1 MSTCHSFVS
10 GVRLPVKITLLSCE
24 IMTAEAVNATLHPAS
39 HNCPMD
45 NSGWVASWGTTWP
58 CRAAGGSA
66 GQFRSASCVE
76 WMILPDGVWMASGS
90 AVGRLLQTGVV
101 LEKKWAVHPES
112 AIAKNGCWVA
122 GGPATGG
129 DETTK
134 EGDGGGLT
142 GSASLVVVV
151 TVAGFPRPQALGAGR
166 SARRRYPRAWMVFL
180 PPCMFV
186 AVALLMCPSPGL
198 AHVALV

>member
-1 MSTCHSFVS
+1 
-10 GVRLPVKITLLSCE
+10 
-24 IMTAEAVNATLHPAS
+24 
-39 HNCPMD
+39 MD

>member
-10 GVRLPVKITLLSCE
+10 GVRLLVKITLLSCE

-39 HNCPMD
+39 HNCLMD

-58 CRAAGGSA
+58 WHVAGGNA

-76 WMILPDGVWMASGS
+76 WMMLPDGVWMASGS
-90 AVGRLLQTGVV
+90 VVGCLLQTGVV
-101 LEKKWAVHPES
+101 LEKKWAVHPKS

-122 GGPATGG
+122 GGLAMDG
-129 DETTK
+129 DETTT

-142 GSASLVVVV
+142 GSANLVVVV
-151 TVAGFPRPQALGAGR
+151 TVAGFPCPQALGAGH
-166 SARRRYPRAWMVFL
+166 SAQRQFL

-186 AVALLMCPSPGL
+186 AVALLICPLPGL
-198 AHVALV
+198 VQVALV

>member
-1 MSTCHSFVS
+1 
-10 GVRLPVKITLLSCE
+10 
-24 IMTAEAVNATLHPAS
+24 
-39 HNCPMD
+39 MD

-58 CRAAGGSA
+58 CRAARGSA

-90 AVGRLLQTGVV
+90 VVGHLLQTGVV

-112 AIAKNGCWVA
+112 AIAKNGCWVV

-129 DETTK
+129 DKTTK

-151 TVAGFPRPQALGAGR
+151 TVAGFPCPQALGAGR
-166 SARRRYPRAWMVFL
+166 STRQ
-180 PPCMFV
+180 
-186 AVALLMCPSPGL
+186 
-198 AHVALV
+198 